1 MLTTFAQPLAAEPPP
16 ADHAALA
23 ADNPFAATSPLPF
36 EYPAFDRIH
45 DADFRPAFDA
55 GMAVQRAEID
65 AIAQSPA
72 APTFD
77 NTIVAMERSGQLLNR
92 VRTAFFNLS
101 SADSDPERR
110 RIQTEIAP
118 KLAAH
123 ADAIYLDPALFARV
137 KTVHDA
143 QASLGLDD
151 ESMQLLT
158 RTYLQFT
165 RAGAALSDGDKATLR
180 SLNATLSSLTTQ
192 FGHNVLGAT
201 QAGAVEIDDVR
212 QLDGLSEPQIA
223 AAANAA
229 ERRGHPGRWLIA
241 LQNTTTQPVLA
252 QLKDRALRR
261 RVYEA
266 SAGRNVG
273 GPFDN
278 TAVVADIVRVRAER
292 AKLLGYPNHA
302 AYTLEDETAGTTAAV
317 NELLRRVAAP
327 AVSNAK
333 REAAAIQQLI
343 DRQAAA
349 SKTTPFRLEPWDWAF
364 YAEQVRARDYAFDD
378 AQVRPYF
385 ELDRVLEDG
394 VFYAAHALYG
404 IGFSERHDLPVYEP
418 DVRVF
423 DVTDRDG
430 SPLAIF
436 IADYY
441 ARDSKKGGA
450 WMSDYVT
457 QSRLFGDRPVV
468 ANHLNIP
475 KPSDGQPTLLTF
487 DEVTTMFH
495 EFGHALHS
503 MFSDATYRS
512 LAGTRVPRDFV
523 EYPSQYNEMWARDP
537 QVMAHYARHYRT
549 GEPLPKALLDK
560 VLAATTFDQG
570 FDTTEYV
577 ASAVLDQRLHQLEAG
592 HTPAAAEVVAF
603 ETDTL
608 REAGFDVPSIGPRY
622 HAAYFSHV
630 FAGGYAA
637 GYYAYLWSEV
647 LARDTEQWMK
657 DHGGL
662 RRANGDFLRATVLSK
677 GRTADVLTSFRHF
690 YGRAPDI
697 EPLLVHRGLVQR
709 PPTADGQASPA
720 G

>member
-1 MLTTFAQPLAAEPPP
+1 MR
-16 ADHAALA
+16 D
-23 ADNPFAATSPLPF
+23 
-36 EYPAFDRIH
+36 
-45 DADFRPAFDA
+45 
-55 GMAVQRAEID
+55 
-65 AIAQSPA
+65 
-72 APTFD
+72 
-77 NTIVAMERSGQLLNR
+77 
-92 VRTAFFNLS
+92 
-101 SADSDPERR
+101 
-110 RIQTEIAP
+110 
-118 KLAAH
+118 
-123 ADAIYLDPALFARV
+123 
-137 KTVHDA
+137 KT
-143 QASLGLDD
+143 
-151 ESMQLLT
+151 
-158 RTYLQFT
+158 
-165 RAGAALSDGDKATLR
+165 TLR
-180 SLNATLSSLTTQ
+180 QLNATLSSLSTQ
-192 FGHNVLGAT
+192 FDHNVLGAT
-201 QAGAVEIDDVR
+201 QAAAIEIDDVR

-229 ERRGHPGRWLIA
+229 ERRGLRGHWLIPM
-241 LQNTTTQPVLA
+241 QNTTTQPVLA
-252 QLKDRALRR
+252 QLKDRALRQR
-261 RVYEA
+261 IYET
-266 SAGRNVG
+266 SIHRNIG

-278 TAVVADIVRVRAER
+278 TLVVAEIVRLRAER

-302 AYTLEDETAGTTAAV
+302 AYVLEDETAGTTAMV
-317 NELLRRVAAP
+317 NDLLGRVAAP
-327 AVSNAK
+327 ALANAK
-333 REAAAIQQLI
+333 REGAAIQQLI

-349 SKTTPFRLEPWDWAF
+349 SKTTPIRLEPWDWAF
-364 YAEQVRARDYAFDD
+364 YAEQVRAENYAFDD

-385 ELDRVLEDG
+385 ELDRVREDG
-394 VFYAAHALYG
+394 VFYAAHELYG
-404 IGFSERHDLPVYEP
+404 VSFKERTDLPVYEP

-430 SPLAIF
+430 KPLAIF

-457 QSRLFGDRPVV
+457 QSRLFGERPVV

-537 QVMAHYARHYRT
+537 QVMAHYAKHYRT
-549 GEPLPKALLDK
+549 GEPLPRALLDK

-577 ASAVLDQRLHQLEAG
+577 AAATLDQQLHQLGAG
-592 HTPAAAEVVAF
+592 QTPAATDIVAF
-603 ETDTL
+603 ETDAL
-608 REAGFDVPSIGPRY
+608 RRAGFDYAPVGPRY
-622 HAAYFSHV
+622 HVDYFSHV
-630 FAGGYAA
+630 FAGGYSA

-677 GRTADVLTSFRHF
+677 GRTADVLTSFRRF
-690 YGRAPDI
+690 YGRDPDI
-697 EPLLVHRGLVQR
+697 EPLLAHRGLLQR
-709 PPTADGQASPA
+709 PVASDGQASPA
-720 G
+720 RE